1 MTLQQVIEDHGLDA
15 EGVRIYLDVIRQA
28 RKSGLSEVS
37 PEVRLTR
44 SSWPSRF
51 TREYNLLVFD
61 TIRLLAPYVEAES

>member
-1 MTLQQVIEDHGLDA
+1 MTLQQVIADHGLEP

-51 TREYNLLVFD
+51 TREYNLLLFETRRV
-61 TIRLLAPYVEAES
+61 LAPYVEAES